1 MSLAAFVPTN
11 TQKARTTAIAAFK
24 RMLEAENV
32 SLEFVEAS
40 ILMDASGK
48 RLAAT
53 MDRFGFYLA
62 TNEGKK
68 ARVHADYQDAAL
80 ACLMWHCFGRSSDLG
95 YVQKQHVSVSADG
108 TFYLR
113 LLRVKTSEEQG
124 LTLIPDKSDFLTCPL
139 HALAVALATQDAP
152 GAALLA
158 QLPDLVTEAAAP
170 LDEGV
175 PMQDLRQAEP
185 ASLEVA
191 VVSTAA
197 PFAAGGPPLSSTS
210 VSADPPPSSW
220 TETQTATAS
229 SPNQETQW

>member
-1 MSLAAFVPTN
+1 
-11 TQKARTTAIAAFK
+11 
-24 RMLEAENV
+24 
-32 SLEFVEAS
+32 
-40 ILMDASGK
+40 
-48 RLAAT
+48 
-53 MDRFGFYLA
+53 
-62 TNEGKK
+62 
-68 ARVHADYQDAAL
+68 
-80 ACLMWHCFGRSSDLG
+80 MWHCFGRSSDFG
-95 YVQKQHVSVSADG
+95 YVQKQHVSVSANG

-158 QLPDLVTEAAAP
+158 QLPDLVTEAAVP

-175 PMQDLRQAEP
+175 LLQDLLQAEP

-197 PFAAGGPPLSSTS
+197 PVTAGGPPLSATS

-220 TETQTATAS
+220 TEAQTCSSA
-229 SPNQETQW
+229 SPNQLEPPLT

>member
-1 MSLAAFVPTN
+1 
-11 TQKARTTAIAAFK
+11 
-24 RMLEAENV
+24 MLEAENV

-48 RLAAT
+48 RLPAT
-53 MDRFGFYLA
+53 MNRFGFYLA
-62 TNEGKK
+62 TNEGKLARNTATSYHRNVK
-68 ARVHADYQDAAL
+68 LWLFDKYPHLRVPTELILLKQGKTLDKHCLKREKGGLINKAPPCTKEDLRSVVRYVYSTARVHADYQDAAL

-124 LTLIPDKSDFLTCPL
+124 LTLTPDKSDFLTYTL

-152 GAALLA
+152 GVALLA

-175 PMQDLRQAEP
+175 PLQDL
-185 ASLEVA
+185 L
-191 VVSTAA
+191 
-197 PFAAGGPPLSSTS
+197 
-210 VSADPPPSSW
+210 
-220 TETQTATAS
+220 
-229 SPNQETQW
+229 

>member
-1 MSLAAFVPTN
+1 MYST
-11 TQKARTTAIAAFK
+11 
-24 RMLEAENV
+24 
-32 SLEFVEAS
+32 
-40 ILMDASGK
+40 
-48 RLAAT
+48 
-53 MDRFGFYLA
+53 
-62 TNEGKK
+62 

-80 ACLMWHCFGRSSDLG
+80 ACLMWHCFGRSSDFG
-95 YVQKQHVSVSADG
+95 YVQKQHVSVSANS

-158 QLPDLVTEAAAP
+158 QLPDLVTEAAVP

-175 PMQDLRQAEP
+175 LLQDLLQAEP
-185 ASLEVA
+185 ASLKVA

-197 PFAAGGPPLSSTS
+197 PVTAGGPPLSATS

-220 TETQTATAS
+220 TEAQTCSSA
-229 SPNQETQW
+229 SPNKLEPPLT